1 MYLITVK
8 KSERCVWNVK
18 TTIFINPF
26 NLLEVLDNRINVI
39 MMLIQGT
46 LSLKI

>member
-1 MYLITVK
+1 MCLKREDNY
-8 KSERCVWNVK
+8 
-18 TTIFINPF
+18 INPF

-39 MMLIQGT
+39 TILIQGT